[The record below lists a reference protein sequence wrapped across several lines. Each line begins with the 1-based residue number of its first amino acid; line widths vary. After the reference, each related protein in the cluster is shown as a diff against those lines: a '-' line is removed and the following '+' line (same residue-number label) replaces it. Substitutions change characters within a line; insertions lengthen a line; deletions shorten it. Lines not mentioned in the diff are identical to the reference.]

1 MGGWTARVA
10 LKMQEQLGGLTIQ
23 TTNRSLVDVLRE
35 IQQLAHSQLHQ
46 IKQQKEQQ

>member
-1 MGGWTARVA
+1 MAM
-10 LKMQEQLGGLTIQ
+10 KMQEQLGGLTIQ